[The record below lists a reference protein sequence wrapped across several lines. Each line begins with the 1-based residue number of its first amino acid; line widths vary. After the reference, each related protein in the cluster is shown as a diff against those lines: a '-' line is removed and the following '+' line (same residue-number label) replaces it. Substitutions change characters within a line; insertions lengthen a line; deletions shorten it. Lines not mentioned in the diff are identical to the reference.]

1 MKSIIRKTLVWIIVG
16 IAGGLG
22 GFRVFFYDS
31 ISEHVK
37 KQDLTI
43 QNISE
48 QFQKNR
54 YKRLTC
60 SEQLKIF
67 LSNSEAYTK
76 NAQEILLIRKKIKEE
91 GKITKRAQDRLSY
104 LDVENKKIQ
113 NLNSTEKS
121 QSIISCYQ
129 DVLNNYRQIGIELG
143 IINAN
148 ELYNPLNQTNHNTD
162 IFSENSN
169 ETEKDYLQIIANG
182 YFNNDNDTLDTLIQN
197 FETTI
202 ETKRKLE
209 NLMKNNI
216 EQYENINQNMEII
229 IENEISKRK
238 NSNLFKKWTKAISI
252 L

>member
-1 MKSIIRKTLVWIIVG
+1 M
-16 IAGGLG
+16 
-22 GFRVFFYDS
+22 
-31 ISEHVK
+31 
-37 KQDLTI
+37 
-43 QNISE
+43 
-48 QFQKNR
+48 
-54 YKRLTC
+54 
-60 SEQLKIF
+60 
-67 LSNSEAYTK
+67 
-76 NAQEILLIRKKIKEE
+76 
-91 GKITKRAQDRLSY
+91 
-104 LDVENKKIQ
+104 
-113 NLNSTEKS
+113 
-121 QSIISCYQ
+121 
-129 DVLNNYRQIGIELG
+129 G

>member
-54 YKRLTC
+54 SKRLTC

>member
-1 MKSIIRKTLVWIIVG
+1 MKSLIRKTLVWIILG
-16 IAGGLG
+16 IVGGLG
-22 GFRVFFYDS
+22 GFGVFFYDS
-31 ISEHVK
+31 INEHVR

-60 SEQLKIF
+60 PEQQKIF
-67 LSNSEAYTK
+67 LSNSEAYTR
-76 NAQEILLIRKKIKEE
+76 NAQEILLIWKKIKEE
-91 GKITKRAQDRLSY
+91 GKTTKQAQDRLSY

-129 DVLNNYRQIGIELG
+129 DVLNNYRQIEIELG
-143 IINAN
+143 IINAD
-148 ELYNPLNQTNHNTD
+148 ELYNSLNQTNHNTD
-162 IFSENSN
+162 IFSENYN
-169 ETEKDYLQIIANG
+169 EIEKYYLQMITNS
-182 YFNNDNDTLDTLIQN
+182 YFNNDNDILDMLIQN
-197 FETTI
+197 FETMI

-209 NLMKNNI
+209 NSMKNNI
-216 EQYENINQNMEII
+216 EQYENINQKMEIN

-238 NSNLFKKWTKAISI
+238 NNNLFKKWVKAIF
-252 L
+252 

>member
-60 SEQLKIF
+60 SEQQKIF
-67 LSNSEAYTK
+67 LSNSKAYTR

-91 GKITKRAQDRLSY
+91 GKTTKQAQDRLSY

-121 QSIISCYQ
+121 QNITSCYQ
-129 DVLNNYRQIGIELG
+129 DVLNNYRQIEIELG
-143 IINAN
+143 IINAD
-148 ELYNPLNQTNHNTD
+148 ELYNSLNQTNYNTD
-162 IFSENSN
+162 ISSENFN
-169 ETEKDYLQIIANG
+169 EIEKADLQIITNG
-182 YFNNDNDTLDTLIQN
+182 YFNNNNNKLDILIQN

-209 NLMKNNI
+209 NSMKNHI
-216 EQYENINQNMEII
+216 EQYENINQKMEIN

-238 NSNLFKKWTKAISI
+238 NSNLFKKWIKAIF
-252 L
+252 

>member
-60 SEQLKIF
+60 SEQQKIF
-67 LSNSEAYTK
+67 LSNSEAYTR

-91 GKITKRAQDRLSY
+91 GKTTKQAQDRLSY

-121 QSIISCYQ
+121 QNITSCYQ
-129 DVLNNYRQIGIELG
+129 DVLNNYRQIEIELG
-143 IINAN
+143 IINAD
-148 ELYNPLNQTNHNTD
+148 ELYNSLNQTNYNTD
-162 IFSENSN
+162 ISSENFN
-169 ETEKDYLQIIANG
+169 EIEKADLQIITNG
-182 YFNNDNDTLDTLIQN
+182 YFNNNNNKLDILIKN

-202 ETKRKLE
+202 ETRRKLE
-209 NLMKNNI
+209 NSMKNHI
-216 EQYENINQNMEII
+216 EQYENINQKMEIN

-238 NSNLFKKWTKAISI
+238 NSNLFKKWIKAIF
-252 L
+252 

>member
-60 SEQLKIF
+60 SEQQKIS
-67 LSNSEAYTK
+67 LSNSEAHTK

-91 GKITKRAQDRLSY
+91 GKITKHAQDRLSY

-113 NLNSTEKS
+113 NFNSTEKS

-129 DVLNNYRQIGIELG
+129 DVLNNYRQIAIELG

-148 ELYNPLNQTNHNTD
+148 ELYNSLNQTNP
-162 IFSENSN
+162 ISENSN
-169 ETEKDYLQIIANG
+169 ETEKAYLQTITNS

-209 NLMKNNI
+209 NSMKNHI
-216 EQYENINQNMEII
+216 EQYENINQKMEIN

-238 NSNLFKKWTKAISI
+238 NSNLFKKWIKAIF
-252 L
+252 